1 MTFDGLTVVPV
12 VVVVDVVTVVD
23 DGGTAPAEVDV
34 EVPGMDDGS
43 MPFCEPPCPTA
54 VTAT

>member
-43 MPFCEPPCPTA
+43 MPFCEPPWPTA